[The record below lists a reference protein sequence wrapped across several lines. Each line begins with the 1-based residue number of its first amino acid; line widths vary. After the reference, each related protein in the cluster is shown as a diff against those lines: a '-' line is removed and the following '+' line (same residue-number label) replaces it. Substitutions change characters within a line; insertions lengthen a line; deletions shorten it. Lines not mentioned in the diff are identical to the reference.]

1 MKYKLDNADALNA
14 LPEAIRSEYAKQED
28 GSFILKMELPDGMEI
43 GNGSGTA
50 QLKVALNAER
60 KKRAELE
67 KIAEAYKGIDPEE
80 AKDALAKRDEYDS
93 KNIDKDKEFNRKLE
107 AMRTQIVSAHETEKK
122 TIVDKNTKMDK
133 YLRKVL
139 VDDAATN
146 ALAKAG
152 VKNLK
157 LITPH
162 MRERLRV
169 VEENGD
175 YRVVTL
181 DDNGDPAID
190 GTGMNPGMD
199 WLVKQMV
206 EQFPEAF
213 PGTGRTGS
221 GATGSTGNAGPS
233 GTTMRRSEFDKLDDA
248 GKKSFLIGADGKV
261 KGAVI
266 D

>member
-1 MKYKLDNADALNA
+1 MKYRIENVDVLNA
-14 LPEAIRSEYAKQED
+14 LPDAIRPEYTKQED
-28 GSFILKMELPDGMEI
+28 GTFLLKMEMPDGWEI
-43 GNGSGTA
+43 SNGSGTA
-50 QLKVALNAER
+50 QLKIALNSER
-60 KKRAELE
+60 KKRTELE
-67 KIAEAYKGIDPEE
+67 KIVEAYKGINPEE
-80 AKDALAKRDEYDS
+80 AKDALSKRDEYDT
-93 KNIDKDKEFNRKLE
+93 KNIDKDKEFQRKLE
-107 AMRTQIVSAHETEKK
+107 AMRTQIIQAHEIEKK
-122 TIVDKNTKMDK
+122 PLLDKTAKMDK
-133 YLRKVL
+133 YLRRVL

-206 EQFPEAF
+206 ENFPEAF
-213 PGTGRTGS
+213 PGTGRSGT
-221 GATGSTGNAGPS
+221 GATGNTGNAGPA
-233 GTTMRRSEFDKLDDA
+233 GTTMRRMDFEKLNDVS
-248 GKKSFLIGADGKV
+248 KKSFLLGPDGKI
-261 KGAVI
+261 KGSVI